1 MHHSD
6 PAGRNV
12 HLSTEHNFSGKS
24 TILIGKRTCTAAFF
38 CNMLDRLDADAVSLS
53 FGGLKNTVLLPDFA
67 VIGILN
73 FDQKQPPGMQV
84 CSDFDLPSV
93 WCSTDTGFERIFQQ
107 VGQDQTHVDLI
118 DRKSLRQIELCTKGN
133 AFALCQGTIIADDA
147 ICCAVFAEVYTEIRD
162 AGNGFFKV
170 AFESL
175 HIAGL
180 SQCGNLIQL
189 MAHIM
194 PRLPHFFDGG
204 FEILIALLLQEK
216 KLVFLL

>member
-24 TILIGKRTCTAAFF
+24 TLLIGKRTCTAAFF

-67 VIGILN
+67 VIGILH
-73 FDQKQPPGMQV
+73 FDQKQPLGMQI

-93 WCSTDTGFERIFQQ
+93 WCSADTGFERIFQQ

-118 DRKSLRQIELCTKGN
+118 DRKSLRQIELCIKGN
-133 AFALCQGTIIADDA
+133 AFALCQGTIITDDA
-147 ICCAVFAEVYTEIRD
+147 ICCMVFAEVYTEIRD
-162 AGNGFFKV
+162 AGNCFFQGS
-170 AFESL
+170 FS
-175 HIAGL
+175 IPPDRR
-180 SQCGNLIQL
+180 SQP
-189 MAHIM
+189 A
-194 PRLPHFFDGG
+194 RKFDSIDGAYHAAPA
-204 FEILIALLLQEK
+204 ALLRW
-216 KLVFLL
+216 KL

>member
-93 WCSTDTGFERIFQQ
+93 WCSTSTGRVCGRSSFAQ
-107 VGQDQTHVDLI
+107 
-118 DRKSLRQIELCTKGN
+118 KGMPSR
-133 AFALCQGTIIADDA
+133 FARAQ
-147 ICCAVFAEVYTEIRD
+147 
-162 AGNGFFKV
+162 
-170 AFESL
+170 
-175 HIAGL
+175 
-180 SQCGNLIQL
+180 
-189 MAHIM
+189 
-194 PRLPHFFDGG
+194 
-204 FEILIALLLQEK
+204 
-216 KLVFLL
+216 

>member
-1 MHHSD
+1 
-6 PAGRNV
+6 
-12 HLSTEHNFSGKS
+12 
-24 TILIGKRTCTAAFF
+24 
-38 CNMLDRLDADAVSLS
+38 MLDRLDADAVSLS

-170 AFESL
+170 AFQSL